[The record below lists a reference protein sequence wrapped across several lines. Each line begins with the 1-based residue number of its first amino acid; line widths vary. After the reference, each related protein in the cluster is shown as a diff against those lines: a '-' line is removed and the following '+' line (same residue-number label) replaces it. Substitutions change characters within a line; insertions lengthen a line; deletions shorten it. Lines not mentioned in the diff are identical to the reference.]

1 MQAQAFWVVAPG
13 QGELRTEVL
22 DPPAP
27 DEVLV
32 RTLYTAVSRGTE
44 SLVFHGRVPPGEYAR
59 MKAPHQAGD
68 FPAPVKYGYCNV
80 GRVEHGPASLVGR
93 AVFCLYPH
101 QTRYVVPAGAVVPI
115 PEPVPPARAV
125 LAANME
131 TAVNGAWDAAIRIGE
146 RIVVIGAGVVGSLVA
161 YLARRV
167 VGCEVQ
173 LVDVDERKRSIAEA
187 LGVCFALPEQAW
199 SDVDCVFE
207 ASGSPAGLVQGLE
220 RAGSEAR
227 VVVLSWFG
235 DRVAPLP
242 LGQAFHARR
251 LRILSSQV
259 GSLPPEQRPRWTYQR
274 RLALALRLL
283 EDDVLDALVTAQTPF
298 EGLPES
304 MAQLTDPAAFVLC
317 HRVVYG

>member
-1 MQAQAFWVVAPG
+1 MQARALWVVGPG
-13 QGELRTEVL
+13 RGELRTEVL

-44 SLVFHGRVPPGEYAR
+44 SLVFHGHVPPGEYAR
-59 MKAPHQAGD
+59 MRAPHQAGD

-80 GRVEHGPASLVGR
+80 GRVERGPDSWVDR

-101 QTRYVVPAGAVVPI
+101 QTRYVVPTGAVVPI
-115 PEPVPPARAV
+115 PSAVPPARAV

-131 TAVNGAWDAAIRIGE
+131 TAINGVWDAAIRIGE

-173 LVDVDERKRSIAEA
+173 LVDIDERKRSIADA
-187 LGVCFALPEQAW
+187 FGVSFALPDQAW

-207 ASGSPAGLVQGLE
+207 ASGSPEGLVQGLE
-220 RAGSEAR
+220 RAGPEAR

-235 DRVAPLP
+235 DQVVPLP
-242 LGQAFHARR
+242 LGQAFHAWR

-259 GSLPPEQRPRWTYQR
+259 GSLPPEQRSRWNYQR

-283 EDDVLDALVTAQTPF
+283 EDDALDALVTAQTPF
-298 EGLPES
+298 EGLPET
-304 MAQLTDPAAFVLC
+304 MPQIADPATFVLC
-317 HRVVYG
+317 HRIVYG